1 VKIQSQGVLPPPS
14 FKYGGKSYVLL
25 SYAKM
30 KKKTFD
36 VESVNRFSGRFLDNR
51 DVRRSAKVLVSNG
64 SLIETSKDVWQITPV
79 GVQQL
84 LDFRARRQNF
94 SRD

>member
-64 SLIETSKDVWQITPV
+64 SLIEISKDVWQITPV

>member
-1 VKIQSQGVLPPPS
+1 MKIQTIGVLPPPS

-30 KKKTFD
+30 KRNAFD
-36 VESVNRFSGRFLDNR
+36 VDSVNRFSGRFLDNR
-51 DVRRSAKVLVSNG
+51 DVRRSAKVLISNG
-64 SLIETSKDVWQITPV
+64 SLIEISKDVWQITPV
-79 GVQQL
+79 GVQHL

>member
-1 VKIQSQGVLPPPS
+1 VKIQTIGVLPSPS

-30 KKKTFD
+30 KRNAFD

-51 DVRRSAKVLVSNG
+51 DVRRSAKVLISNG
-64 SLIETSKDVWQITPV
+64 SLIEISKDVWQITPK
-79 GVQQL
+79 GIQQL
-84 LDFRARRQNF
+84 LDFRSRRQNF

>member
-1 VKIQSQGVLPPPS
+1 MKIQSQGVLPPPS